1 MSSFAVIVPRAA
13 SPGTGVL
20 SDIRERGTSLWRIA
34 TAETRLGLIPIVSL
48 VGALGLVIVALA
60 DTVSRLVI
68 PGGQILFWLGYIC
81 LVLPFAIRLFGAR
94 ASRAERVWLVVLLG
108 LALYWI
114 KILYAPSAFTLFDEF
129 HHWATLN
136 DILASDRLFTHN
148 NILPASPFYPGLEIV
163 TQPLV
168 HAGLSVWEAG
178 VLMIGIARL
187 LTVLSLYLFVER
199 IGGSARVAGIAT
211 LVYMANPSFLFF
223 DAQYAYESLAL
234 ALGLFT
240 ITSLLM
246 REQGSRGGAVP
257 LTVAFLLG
265 MAAVIVTHH
274 ITAMLVTGFL
284 IVWAIISVL
293 PRALPAA
300 QRFFL
305 RRGRSSTADVAKAG
319 DGSEAPPPS
328 RFDPDRLG
336 SPGLAGPA
344 LIALIGT
351 FAWML
356 YVASVT
362 VGYLAPALGGAV
374 DQVLSLIAGEEAGR
388 ELFRASSGTTSP
400 AFEQVTAFAAVAVL
414 LASMALGGL
423 LLWRNLR
430 HNPAALTL
438 GVVAL
443 AYPATLAG
451 RFTPIGAELSARS
464 AAFVFVGLSFVV
476 ALALVALFDHERR
489 SKIAQRTVVIAT
501 MVVMVGGAI
510 LSFPYWARLPGSYLV
525 SADPRSITP
534 VGIDTATWMLDHLGS
549 DNRIMTDRDNRI
561 LTKTY
566 GLQHPMS
573 AVGDQIDVKAAYFAT
588 DITSDVV
595 TLLEDG
601 HVRYVLSDDR
611 LPTSLP
617 YTGVYV
623 ERGEILNGAWT
634 SPMPASALDK
644 WNADP
649 EVDRVYD
656 AGPLKLYDVSRLHDA
671 AN

>member
-1 MSSFAVIVPRAA
+1 
-13 SPGTGVL
+13 
-20 SDIRERGTSLWRIA
+20 
-34 TAETRLGLIPIVSL
+34 
-48 VGALGLVIVALA
+48 
-60 DTVSRLVI
+60 
-68 PGGQILFWLGYIC
+68 
-81 LVLPFAIRLFGAR
+81 VLPFALRLFGAR
-94 ASRAERVWLVVLLG
+94 ASREERIWLVVLLG

-168 HAGLSVWEAG
+168 RAGLSVWEAG
-178 VLMIGIARL
+178 VLVIGVARL

-199 IGGSARVAGIAT
+199 VAGSARVAGVAT

-234 ALGLFT
+234 ALALFT
-240 ITSLLM
+240 ITCVLM
-246 REQGSRGGAVP
+246 REHNSRGGAVP

-265 MAAVIVTHH
+265 LAAVIVTHH

-284 IVWAIISVL
+284 IVWAIVSVL
-293 PRALPAA
+293 PRAIPAT
-300 QRFFL
+300 QRL
-305 RRGRSSTADVAKAG
+305 LGRGRSRSPDPENEADDDAL
-319 DGSEAPPPS
+319 PQT
-328 RFDPDRLG
+328 RFDPDRLT

-388 ELFRASSGTTSP
+388 ELFRAASGTTSP

-430 HNPAALTL
+430 HSPAALTL
-438 GVVAL
+438 GLVAL
-443 AYPATLAG
+443 AYPLTLAG
-451 RFTPIGAELSARS
+451 RFTAIGAELSARS

-476 ALALVALFDHERR
+476 ALALVALFDRERNHR
-489 SKIAQRTVVIAT
+489 TARRTVVVAT

-549 DNRIMTDRDNRI
+549 DNRILTDRDNRI
-561 LTKTY
+561 LTKAY

-573 AVGDQIDVKAAYFAT
+573 AVGDQIDTKAAYFAT
-588 DITSDVV
+588 VIDPDVID
-595 TLLEDG
+595 LLQSG
-601 HVRYVLSDDR
+601 HVHYVLSDDR

-623 ERGEILNGAWT
+623 ERGEIAAGAWAA
-634 SPMPASALDK
+634 PMPAAALDK
-644 WNADP
+644 WNADSQ
-649 EVDRVYD
+649 VDRVYD
-656 AGPLKLYDVSRLHDA
+656 AGPLKLYDVSRLNDA
-671 AN
+671 AH